1 VNPDHV
7 FVCNKRRYRLPAVPT
22 MGICLDGT
30 APAYLERA
38 LADGRMPH
46 LARALKSGGHL
57 LVARAQVPTVTN
69 VNNASILTGV
79 NAASHGIS
87 GNRYVGP
94 DGEESELNRPEALRA
109 DTILATARQ
118 AGVSTL
124 AVTAKEKL
132 RPLISAG
139 GVPAVS
145 AERADE
151 QVVDGA
157 GPATSADVLGEPAP
171 DVYDPALSLYALDL
185 ALALSERLGARLV
198 YCSLSDFVAHKA
210 GPGEPLAQSF
220 YGAIDER
227 LGRMLDDGWRVGLV
241 ADHGMNA
248 KSGPDGKPNVHYLMD
263 VLEEAGIAA
272 ARVLAPIA
280 DRYVRH
286 HASLGSIAFVYVDDA
301 GTLPAA
307 RSALAALEGVE
318 AVLDRAAAARAFQ
331 LPSDRIGDLVV
342 CADAATVLGTSADEV
357 DLGQLSGTLR
367 SHGGLHEQ
375 EVPLVICHP
384 LDDDVPSEH
393 DLQNAD
399 LYDLLLNRTAG

>member
-1 VNPDHV
+1 
-7 FVCNKRRYRLPAVPT
+7 
-22 MGICLDGT
+22 
-30 APAYLERA
+30 
-38 LADGRMPH
+38 MPN
-46 LARALKSGGHL
+46 LARALGSGGHL
-57 LVARAQVPTVTN
+57 LIARAQVPTVTN

-79 NAASHGIS
+79 SAATHGIS

-145 AERADE
+145 AERADD
-151 QVVDGA
+151 QVANGA
-157 GPATSADVLGEPAP
+157 GPATAAEVLGEPAP

-227 LGRMLDDGWRVGLV
+227 LGCMLDDGWRVGLV

-248 KSGPDGKPNVHYLMD
+248 KSGPDGTPNVHYLVD
-263 VLEEAGIAA
+263 VLEEAGLP

-286 HASLGSIAFVYVDDA
+286 HASLGSIAFVYVDDPEA
-301 GTLPAA
+301 LPAA
-307 RSALAALEGVE
+307 RSALAALPGVE

-331 LPSDRIGDLVV
+331 LPRDRIGDLVV
-342 CADAATVLGTSADEV
+342 CADSVTVLGTSAEEI
-357 DLGQLSGTLR
+357 DLEQLSGTLR

-384 LDDDVPSEH
+384 LAEDVPSEH
-393 DLQNAD
+393 DLHNAD
-399 LYDLLLNRTAG
+399 LYDLLLNRTVS